1 MLEEL
6 NELVEGMIIDIT
18 SEGMG
23 TTIGVALMWGMFFG
37 GTFVYKTYAVA
48 FFYCVEVTHGADKG
62 ND

>member
-23 TTIGVALMWGMFFG
+23 TTIGVVLMWGMFFG
-37 GTFVYKTYAVA
+37 GTFAMFTRLMQLLSSTV
-48 FFYCVEVTHGADKG
+48 
-62 ND
+62 

>member
-37 GTFVYKTYAVA
+37 GTFAMFTRLMQLLSSTV
-48 FFYCVEVTHGADKG
+48 
-62 ND
+62 